1 MSDENKTDNPY
12 QPPAPSVEPLAKQDA
27 DAPKAKL
34 HPVHWLV
41 PILGY
46 AYVPAIFILG
56 YLPRY
61 TLSQGQS
68 GMANKPHNQVWV
80 VDSIT
85 IATLTIATLIYVFIL
100 IRLERRRNEQG
111 TNTRANKLY
120 SDLSWIL
127 PLLLVFLLRFF

>member
-1 MSDENKTDNPY
+1 MSDENETNNPY
-12 QPPAPSVEPLAKQDA
+12 QAPALSDEPLAKKDA
-27 DAPKAKL
+27 AKPKVKL

-41 PILGY
+41 PIFGY

-68 GMANKPHNQVWV
+68 GIAEKPHNQAWLVAL
-80 VDSIT
+80 I
-85 IATLTIATLIYVFIL
+85 TIATLIYVLIL
-100 IRLERRRNEQG
+100 IRLERWRNEQG
-111 TNTRANKLY
+111 TNTRAIKLY